1 MDARQIPISAWNEM
15 ISAVP
20 QDVFVYNGTVIENIC
35 FGQIPKDI
43 TQVIVF
49 CREYGL
55 EKFFNELPQGLMT
68 VVGEEGI
75 NLSGG
80 QKQLL
85 ALARA
90 LYKPFQ
96 ILLLDETTSAMDRL
110 AESTVC
116 EILNKVRSD
125 KIVIFVTHRLQTV
138 KKIADIIYAIK
149 HGSIEASGSHD
160 QLMKT
165 SNFYSEYWS

>member
-35 FGQIPKDI
+35 FGQIPEDI
-43 TQVIVF
+43 TQVANF

-55 EKFFNELPQGLMT
+55 NKFFDEFPQGLMT

-90 LYKPFQ
+90 LYKPFR

-110 AESTVC
+110 AESAVC
-116 EILNKVRSD
+116 EILDRVKSD
-125 KIVIFVTHRLQTV
+125 KIIIFVTHRLQTAR
-138 KKIADIIYAIK
+138 KIADIIYVIK
-149 HGSIEASGSHD
+149 HGSIEASGTHE
-160 QLMKT
+160 QLVKT
-165 SNFYSEYWS
+165 GNFYSEYWM